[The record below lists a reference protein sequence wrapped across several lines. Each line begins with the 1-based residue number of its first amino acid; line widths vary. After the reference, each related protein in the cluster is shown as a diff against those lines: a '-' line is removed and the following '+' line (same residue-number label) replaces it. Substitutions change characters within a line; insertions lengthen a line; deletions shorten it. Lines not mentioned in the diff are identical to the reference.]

1 MEKIEEKF
9 REIDKLFDKL
19 SAKNKVQ
26 LENAQIKPIHAKY
39 PFAQNGICAFIAPM
53 MKNVRGPVDQ
63 NYVKI

>member
-26 LENAQIKPIHAKY
+26 LENAQIKPIHALSL
-39 PFAQNGICAFIAPM
+39 IHI
-53 MKNVRGPVDQ
+53 
-63 NYVKI
+63 

>member
-39 PFAQNGICAFIAPM
+39 PFAQMVYAHL
-53 MKNVRGPVDQ
+53 
-63 NYVKI
+63 

>member
-39 PFAQNGICAFIAPM
+39 PFAQNGFFNASEKVGYFSGLNFLI
-53 MKNVRGPVDQ
+53 V
-63 NYVKI
+63 